1 MRLWRWFRLWLRG
14 ALMPVHIEDLS
25 TTVSV
30 EATPP
35 ESTDAA
41 SPWEEAADRQLAAR
55 RMAEVEARTRS
66 EAFDD

>member
-1 MRLWRWFRLWLRG
+1 
-14 ALMPVHIEDLS
+14 MPVHIEDLS

-30 EATPP
+30 DAAPP